1 MWKIVRFAFKALVGL
16 FALIGIIFVCIVGWL
31 ATFFIWPDI
40 SYLKIEAPKKT
51 AFMEFRERQWAAMDQ
66 KVKLRYTWV
75 PLAKISPFVQDAV
88 LISEDDKFWQHY
100 GFDLAGIQEA
110 LEKNMRSGQM
120 KAGGSTITQ
129 QLAKNIFL
137 SPEKTATRKL
147 KEAILTLRLERE
159 LGKKRI
165 LEIYLNVAE
174 WGPGIFGIEEAALRY
189 YGKHASQ
196 LAPEEA
202 CRLAAVLPNP
212 IRFSPISGSRYLQT
226 RANVILGVMQKRDK
240 GLSIW
245 EELKNDSSP
254 EAELGIEESP
264 SIPALPAEP
273 DAGEAPPPNDAPAP

>member
-1 MWKIVRFAFKALVGL
+1 MWKIVRFTFKALVGL
-16 FALIGIIFVCIVGWL
+16 FALIGLAVAGALCWIVTL
-31 ATFFIWPDI
+31 FIWPDI
-40 SYLKIEAPKKT
+40 TYLKIEPPKKT
-51 AFMEFRERQWAAMDQ
+51 AFMEFRERQWKDLNKHLDMH
-66 KVKLRYTWV
+66 YTWV
-75 PLAKISPFVQDAV
+75 PLAKISPFAQDAV

-100 GFDLAGIQEA
+100 GFDLTGIQEA
-110 LEKNMRSGQM
+110 MEKNMRSGRL

-129 QLAKNIFL
+129 QLAKNLFL

-165 LEIYLNVAE
+165 LELYLNVAE
-174 WGPGIFGIEEAALRY
+174 WGPGIFGIEEAAQRY

-196 LAPEEA
+196 LVPEEA

-212 IRFSPISGSRYLQT
+212 IRFSPISDSRYLKN
-226 RANVILGVMQKRDK
+226 RANVILKVMQKRDQ

-245 EELKNDSSP
+245 EDLAKDSSP

-264 SIPALPAEP
+264 SIPTLPPEP
-273 DAGEAPPPNDAPAP
+273 DAGGSPPAP

>member
-1 MWKIVRFAFKALVGL
+1 MWMIVKFFFKAIVGL
-16 FALIGIIFVCIVGWL
+16 FALIGFIVVGIVGWIT
-31 ATFFIWPDI
+31 TFFIWPDI
-40 SYLKIEAPKKT
+40 SYLKTDPPKKT
-51 AFMEFRERQWAAMDQ
+51 AFMEFRERQWAATN
-66 KVKLRYTWV
+66 KKTKLRYTWV
-75 PLAKISPFVQDAV
+75 PLAKISPFIQDAV

-110 LEKNMRSGQM
+110 LEKNMRSGKM

-165 LEIYLNVAE
+165 LELYLNVAE

-196 LAPEEA
+196 LVPEEA

-212 IRFSPISGSRYLQT
+212 IRFSPISDSRYLNT

-240 GLSIW
+240 GISIW
-245 EELKNDSSP
+245 EDLQKNPSP
-254 EAELGIEESP
+254 DTENGNEEP
-264 SIPALPAEP
+264 SFIPALPGGPETV
-273 DAGEAPPPNDAPAP
+273 DAPPPE